1 MMKRSVTYAAALA
14 VVLAGS
20 VAVPA
25 QAAMK
30 MVVVGGGSC
39 GQGSTC
45 PSQDS
50 GSCSGQISLNDLL
63 SGISGRPGSLGGSG
77 CAIPW
82 NGSLS
87 GWRIPGGI
95 CIGGGCGDDGC
106 PADCFWDP
114 NCTVGGGNCG
124 GSTGC
129 GGNGGGSAGCGGNWG
144 CPDITIPDQDVPGTD
159 LPGQWQPDTDPWYPS
174 YDEDLDIS
182 GYLQQVVDLVN
193 QERSKAGL
201 PALEESA
208 QLSSAAAVRAQEI
221 VTSFGH
227 VRPDGSSFSTAIAQ
241 KGVSFNGA
249 GENIAYGQ
257 SSPAE
262 VMNAW
267 MNSQSHREAILNRR
281 YTDIGVA
288 CYQDSNGVLYWTQLF
303 TY

>member
-1 MMKRSVTYAAALA
+1 MMKRSVSYAAALA

-20 VAVPA
+20 FAVPS

-45 PSQDS
+45 PDQDS
-50 GSCSGQISLNDLL
+50 SSCSGQISLDDLL
-63 SGISGRPGSLGGSG
+63 SGMAGNRGSLGGSS
-77 CAIPW
+77 CTTPW
-82 NGSLS
+82 GGLS

-95 CIGGGCGDDGC
+95 C
-106 PADCFWDP
+106 
-114 NCTVGGGNCG
+114 VGGGDSGCPIDYFWDRNCNVGDGGNG
-124 GSTGC
+124 GSTGSD
-129 GGNGGGSAGCGGNWG
+129 GSWG
-144 CPDITIPDQDVPGTD
+144 CPDITIPDEDVPGAD
-159 LPGQWQPDTDPWYPS
+159 LPGQWQPDEDDRYPS
-174 YDEDLDIS
+174 YDEDMDVS
-182 GYLQQVVDLVN
+182 GYLQQVVSLVN

-201 PALEESA
+201 LALKESP
-208 QLSSAAAVRAQEI
+208 QLSSAAAVRAREI
-221 VTSFGH
+221 VTSFSH

-241 KGVSFNGA
+241 NGVSFSGA

-267 MNSQSHREAILNRR
+267 MNSQSHREAILNPR
-281 YTDIGVA
+281 YTNIGVA
-288 CYQDSNGVLYWTQLF
+288 CHQDSSGVLYWTQLF

>member
-1 MMKRSVTYAAALA
+1 MMKRSVSYAAALA

-20 VAVPA
+20 FAVPA

-39 GQGSTC
+39 GQGSSC

-63 SGISGRPGSLGGSG
+63 SGIAGDLGSLGGSG
-77 CAIPW
+77 CATPW

-87 GWRIPGGI
+87 GWRFPGGI
-95 CIGGGCGDDGC
+95 CIGGGCGDGGC
-106 PADCFWDP
+106 PTDHFRDP
-114 NCTVGGGNCG
+114 NCTVGGGDCS

-129 GGNGGGSAGCGGNWG
+129 GGNGSGNWG
-144 CPDITIPDQDVPGTD
+144 RPDITIPDLDVPGTD

-174 YDEDLDIS
+174 YDENVDTS
-182 GYLQQVVDLVN
+182 GYLQQVVSLVN

-201 PALEESA
+201 PALKESA
-208 QLSSAAAVRAQEI
+208 QLSAAAAVRAQEI

-227 VRPDGSSFSTAIAQ
+227 VRPNGSSFSTAIAQ

-262 VMNAW
+262 VMNTW
-267 MNSQSHREAILNRR
+267 MNSPSHREAILNRR